1 MTLNPASRPAAR
13 MIPPI
18 PAAVSSVNA
27 PKKFVMTDVSAFP
40 SAPIRERITSAAPRA
55 NIKPAI
61 PAPRAAKPFANPTP
75 SFATPLPNAPIPVPI
90 PPNNP
95 ARIPPDFESLSLNVA
110 KEPVRESLISLKI
123 LVFSASLCSASLSDS
138 A

>member
-1 MTLNPASRPAAR
+1 MTVCR
-13 MIPPI
+13 
-18 PAAVSSVNA
+18 V
-27 PKKFVMTDVSAFP
+27 FP
-40 SAPIRERITSAAPRA
+40 SAPIKERMTSAAPRA

-90 PPNNP
+90 PPNKP
-95 ARIPPDFESLSLNVA
+95 ARIPPDFWSLSLNVA
-110 KEPVRESLISLKI
+110 KEPVRASLISLKMV
-123 LVFSASLCSASLSDS
+123 VFSASLCSVSLSAS